1 MHLNKDKLNQ
11 GKKARKQ
18 ESKKGRKKETAAY
31 QLLIKLH
38 RNAGVDA
45 GIDSS
50 IDSSIG
56 VGASMVVCLHVKDH
70 SITESYKRH
79 GNSQL
84 Q

>member
-50 IDSSIG
+50 IG
-56 VGASMVVCLHVKDH
+56 VGASMVVCLHAKDH
-70 SITESYKRH
+70 SITESNKRH
-79 GNSQL
+79 ENSQV